1 MQFVDRVEVWVKGGD
16 GGNGIV
22 AFRREKYIPRGG
34 PSGGNGGRGGSVVL
48 RASSG
53 LNTLVDFR
61 YKKHYKAERGGDGGA
76 NDRHGKDG
84 EDLVLPVPVGTLVVN
99 PETGRVLADLTRDGQ
114 TYTAAKGGA
123 GGRGNA
129 SYATSTLQT
138 PKFAEKGEP
147 TDEVQLVLEL
157 KLLADVGLVGYP
169 SVGKST
175 LISRISAA
183 KPKIADYPFTTL
195 VPNLGVVKI
204 EDNSFVVADMPGL
217 IEGAHLGAGLGI
229 QFLRHIERTRLIVHI
244 IDVSG
249 LTGRDP
255 MQDFDAINSELSAHS
270 EKLASLP
277 QIVAFNKVDMPDAP
291 EIISKLRQDLEGRGL
306 EVFEISAL
314 TGLGLQPLLYRIA
327 EKLKELPR
335 EAEEPVDEVVR
346 FTVEPDEE
354 AWEARK
360 TGANEYVVEGRAV
373 EMIVART
380 DINNEYALRRMHQQL
395 EKMGVIK
402 KLRELGAQHGDSV
415 IIRGLEFEFSDEAYR

>member
-1 MQFVDRVEVWVKGGD
+1 MQFVDRVEIWIKGGD

-22 AFRREKYIPRGG
+22 AFRREKYVPRGG
-34 PSGGNGGRGGSVVL
+34 PSGGNGGRGGNITIC
-48 RASSG
+48 ANSG

-61 YKKHYKAERGGDGGA
+61 YKKHYKAERGGDGGP

-84 EDLVLPVPVGTLVVN
+84 NDLTLPVPVGTLVMDS
-99 PETGRVLADLTRDGQ
+99 ETGKVLADLTREGQ
-114 TYTAAKGGA
+114 TYIAAKGGD

-147 TDEVQLVLEL
+147 TEEVHLVLEL

-175 LISRISAA
+175 LISKISAA
-183 KPKIADYPFTTL
+183 RPKIADYPFTTL

-217 IEGAHLGAGLGI
+217 IEGAHMGAGLGI
-229 QFLRHIERTRLIVHI
+229 QFLRHIERTRLLVHI

-255 MQDFDAINSELSAHS
+255 MRDFDSINSELSSHS

-291 EIISKLRQDLEGRGL
+291 EIISRLRPCLEERGL

-327 EKLKELPR
+327 ERLKELPR
-335 EAEEPVDEVVR
+335 EVEAPVEEVVR
-346 FTVEPDEE
+346 FTVEPGEE
-354 AWEARK
+354 AWEAKK
-360 TGANEYVVEGRAV
+360 TGANEYVVTGKAV

-380 DINNEYALRRMHQQL
+380 DVNNEYAIRRMHQQL

-402 KLRELGAQHGDSV
+402 KLRNLGAQHGDSV